1 MAYRILADFVV
12 VVHLSFVLFVVL
24 GGLLVLRWR
33 AVMRLHLPAAVWGV
47 LIEFAGWMC
56 PLTLLENWLRHMD
69 TEAGYR
75 GSFVEHYFL
84 WILYPESLTRNLQ
97 IALGCMALIV
107 NLAIYWRVL
116 SRTPRAPES

>member
-12 VVHLSFVLFVVL
+12 VVHFSFVLFVVL

-33 AVMRLHLPAAVWGV
+33 SVMRLHLPAAIWGV
-47 LIEFAGWMC
+47 LIEFVGWTC
-56 PLTLLENWLRHMD
+56 PLTPLENRLRHMG

-84 WILYPESLTRNLQ
+84 SILYPESLTRNLQ
-97 IALGCMALIV
+97 IALGCVALMV
-107 NLAIYWRVL
+107 NLAVYWRVL
-116 SRTPRAPES
+116 SRAP